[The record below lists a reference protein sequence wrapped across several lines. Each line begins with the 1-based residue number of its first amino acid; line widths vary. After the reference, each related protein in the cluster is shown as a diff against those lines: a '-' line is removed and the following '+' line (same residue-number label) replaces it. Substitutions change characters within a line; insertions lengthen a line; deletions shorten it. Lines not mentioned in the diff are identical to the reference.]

1 MIYHERKILTTLRR
15 HFDGHKYQLMNTYIF
30 NWESDYF
37 GVTSSGY
44 IYEIEVKIS
53 RADFKA
59 DAKKVRKHRAIKNTI
74 QKIKMMTVPGY
85 LHYKVETP
93 EMILVRDE
101 NGRIK
106 YNEKGD
112 FSEIPSGKYF
122 TRIVY
127 NMDKIRSNHKD
138 LKTEIISSEVHF
150 RKTPKVP
157 NRFYY
162 CAPKGIIK
170 VHEVPHYAGLIT
182 IENNCI
188 EIVKPAPFIHKNKLD
203 LTKILLEKFYFRS
216 LKLERN
222 QTELF

>member
-37 GVTSSGY
+37 GITSSGY

-53 RADFKA
+53 RSDFKA
-59 DAKKVRKHRAIKNTI
+59 DLKKVNKHSAIKGTVNKETKFTQRGQTCYEFDYPETTWERI
-74 QKIKMMTVPGY
+74 IDKKTGRSDYNKILKGTYRTCRAWTYGEINKKHIDMNPRYLYSTV
-85 LHYKVETP
+85 
-93 EMILVRDE
+93 D
-101 NGRIK
+101 
-106 YNEKGD
+106 
-112 FSEIPSGKYF
+112 
-122 TRIVY
+122 
-127 NMDKIRSNHKD
+127 IRN
-138 LKTEIISSEVHF
+138 I
-150 RKTPKVP
+150 PKVP

-162 CAPKGIIK
+162 CAPKGMIK
-170 VHEVPHYAGLIT
+170 VHEVPAYAGLIT

-188 EIVKPAPFIHKNKLD
+188 EVVKTAPFIHKDKID
-203 LTKILLEKFYFRS
+203 LTKILLNKFYHRS